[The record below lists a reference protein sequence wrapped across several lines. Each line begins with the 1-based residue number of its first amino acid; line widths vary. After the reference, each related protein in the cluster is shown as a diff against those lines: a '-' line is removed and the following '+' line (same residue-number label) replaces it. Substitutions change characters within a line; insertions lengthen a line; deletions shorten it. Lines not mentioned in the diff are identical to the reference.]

1 MHYYEYNSGM
11 YKVILSIDKYKTV
24 HDAKIEVYINDKLV
38 AEDKIVGHFYK
49 TRDWID
55 TNKRTAEIILHDVK
69 KHKNY
74 VDINGTLYFFD
85 NPIE

>member
-1 MHYYEYNSGM
+1 MNYYEYNSGI
-11 YKVILSIDKYKTV
+11 YKVILLIDKFKTV
-24 HDAKIEVYINDKLV
+24 HDAKTEVYINDKLV
-38 AEDKIVGHFYK
+38 AENKIVGHFYK

-55 TNKRTAEIILHDVK
+55 TNRRTAEIILHDVK

>member
-1 MHYYEYNSGM
+1 MRYYEYNSGI
-11 YKVILSIDKYKTV
+11 YKVILLVDKYKTV

-55 TNKRTAEIILHDVK
+55 TNKRTAEIVLHDVQ

-74 VDINGTLYFFD
+74 VNINGTVYFFE
-85 NPIE
+85 NSIE